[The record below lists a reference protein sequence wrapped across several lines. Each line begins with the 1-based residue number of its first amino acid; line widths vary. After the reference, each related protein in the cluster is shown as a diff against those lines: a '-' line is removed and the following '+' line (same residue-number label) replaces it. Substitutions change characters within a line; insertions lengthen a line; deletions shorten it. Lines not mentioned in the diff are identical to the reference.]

1 MPKPVLVI
9 KARRIN
15 LLVSSRMEELRKM
28 AKVVMQTVGEEYH
41 VLIIEESY
49 DVFILDGKKIE
60 IPDLEILE
68 IKRKIEEGYREL
80 K

>member
-9 KARRIN
+9 KVKRSN
-15 LLVSSRMEELRKM
+15 LLVSSRIEELREM
-28 AKVVMQTVGEEYH
+28 ANVVIESVGKEYH

-60 IPDLEILE
+60 ITDLEILE
-68 IKRKIEEGYREL
+68 IKKKIEEGYREL

>member
-9 KARRIN
+9 KVKRIN
-15 LLVSSRMEELRKM
+15 LLTKSGMEELKQM
-28 AKVVMQTVGEEYH
+28 AKVVVESVGEEYH

>member
-9 KARRIN
+9 KVRRIN
-15 LLVSSRMEELRKM
+15 LLTKNRMEELERM
-28 AKVVMQTVGEEYH
+28 AKVIVESVGEEYH
-41 VLIIEESY
+41 VLFIEENY

-60 IPDLEILE
+60 VTDLEILE